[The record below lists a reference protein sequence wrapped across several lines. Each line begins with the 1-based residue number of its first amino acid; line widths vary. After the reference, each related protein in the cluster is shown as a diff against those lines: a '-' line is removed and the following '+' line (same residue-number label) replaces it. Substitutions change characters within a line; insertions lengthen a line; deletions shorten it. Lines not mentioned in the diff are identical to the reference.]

1 MSKPITVLKLTPES
15 ITVDLVQLVAQT
27 DAPEAERLATNPP
40 YGKYLAKDYLLSY
53 GPCEGEYA
61 EILADRVE
69 AENPYQNFNIV
80 DHF

>member
-15 ITVDLVQLVAQT
+15 LTADLIELVAQT
-27 DAPEAERLATNPP
+27 DPLEALHLQMNPP
-40 YGKYLAKDYLLSY
+40 YGKYLAKDYLLSF

-69 AENPYQNFNIV
+69 AENPYQNYNIV